1 MQAREGAALRIRGA
15 MGGGGSGSDWKGEGR
30 RTSLP
35 ENFSRQ
41 TKGKAPT

>member
-1 MQAREGAALRIRGA
+1 MQACEGAALRIRAA
-15 MGGGGSGSDWKGEGR
+15 MAGGIDWRGEGR